1 MVLDSRKYT
10 SDFLSGNYWK
20 FYKKNIEIIRKVLK

>member
-1 MVLDSRKYT
+1 MVLDSPKYT
-10 SDFLSGNYWK
+10 SNYLSKNYWK